1 MVTLEEVGPASLPV
15 HDGARLPCGRT
26 QALARQ
32 LNLAILAF
40 GHVDGAEQRLDDGPA
55 AWSVPQT
62 WVRFQG
68 DRPVKMETIDVIEK
82 PVNYYRCM
90 LIFGNNVDPPVDFLC
105 CYCSA

>member
-26 QALARQ
+26 QALAGQ
-32 LNLAILAF
+32 LNLAVLAF

-55 AWSVPQT
+55 ARSVAQT

-68 DRPVKMETIDVIEK
+68 DRAVRMESRGVI
-82 PVNYYRCM
+82 
-90 LIFGNNVDPPVDFLC
+90 
-105 CYCSA
+105 